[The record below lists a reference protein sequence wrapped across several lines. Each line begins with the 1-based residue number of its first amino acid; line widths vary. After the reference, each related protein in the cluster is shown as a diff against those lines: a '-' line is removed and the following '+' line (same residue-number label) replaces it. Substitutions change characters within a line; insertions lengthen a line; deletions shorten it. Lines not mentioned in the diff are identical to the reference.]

1 MRLLRRKVKR
11 KKSRNFRASF
21 RTKAAAAAA
30 EEEEEEITKHMCE
43 KERRM

>member
-1 MRLLRRKVKR
+1 MWLLRRKVER

-30 EEEEEEITKHMCE
+30 EEEEITKHMCE